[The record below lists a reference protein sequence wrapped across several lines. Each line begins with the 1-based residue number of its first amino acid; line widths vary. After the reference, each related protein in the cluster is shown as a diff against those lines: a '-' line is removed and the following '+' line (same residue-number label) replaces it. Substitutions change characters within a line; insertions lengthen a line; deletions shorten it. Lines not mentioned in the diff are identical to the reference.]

1 MSSVYGYAQSL
12 SEGSAYNARVLA
24 HNDLVKEHNNKVLFD
39 YDNAVKQQKRDA
51 SDDKGTVKEDAAIDG
66 TQDGKGLL
74 TAAYG
79 AYKFGQSVAD
89 EGGVGAAFAKQVAE
103 RQGTIRATLGRLGEG
118 AKAAVTGATTDL
130 SSAAGDIAGETLGRL
145 GEGAKAAVTAATT
158 DLSSA
163 AGDIA
168 GATLGRLGKGAKA
181 AVTATTD
188 VSSAA
193 GDIAGATGD
202 AARAAGNAARAAGNA
217 ARAATGAATGAAGAA
232 GAAVAG
238 AVPTA
243 VEDAGKIESSG
254 IASAI
259 IKGGLTKIP
268 GASALLGEA
277 GLSTISEIGGK
288 AVGDFA
294 GLVDVGEG
302 FANLADNK
310 NFFGNDDTAEKWGDS
325 FQMAG
330 AALDVVGTAFPPLEL
345 LGGAVGLLGGVID
358 GIDGLSKD
366 EAKKQSDAAP
376 ITDPNKDPDD
386 AGIQK
391 TQISPAFQAMGLVAS
406 APISAKSLITG
417 SGAF

>member
-24 HNDLVKEHNNKVLFD
+24 HNDLVKEHNNKVLGD
-39 YDNAVKQQKRDA
+39 YDAAVKQQKRDA
-51 SDDKGTVKEDAAIDG
+51 SDDKGTVQEDAAIDA
-66 TQDGKGLL
+66 TEDGKGLL

-103 RQGTIRATLGRLGEG
+103 RQGTIR
-118 AKAAVTGATTDL
+118 
-130 SSAAGDIAGETLGRL
+130 S
-145 GEGAKAAVTAATT
+145 
-158 DLSSA
+158 
-163 AGDIA
+163 
-168 GATLGRLGKGAKA
+168 TLGRLGKGDKA
-181 AVTATTD
+181 AETATTD

-193 GDIAGATGD
+193 GDTAGATGATGD
-202 AARAAGNAARAAGNA
+202 AARAAGNAAADAGD
-217 ARAATGAATGAAGAA
+217 AATGAAGAA
-232 GAAVAG
+232 GAAGDAGAVAG
-238 AVPTA
+238 AGATA

-254 IASAI
+254 IGAAI

-277 GLSTISEIGGK
+277 GLSTVSEIGGK
-288 AVGDFA
+288 AIGDFA

>member
-118 AKAAVTGATTDL
+118 AKAAVTSATTDL

-145 GEGAKAAVTAATT
+145 GDAARAGATGAIGDAAR
-158 DLSSA
+158 A
-163 AGDIA
+163 AGDAA

-232 GAAVAG
+232 GAVAG
-238 AVPTA
+238 AGATA

>member
-130 SSAAGDIAGETLGRL
+130 SSAAGDIAG
-145 GEGAKAAVTAATT
+145 
-158 DLSSA
+158 
-163 AGDIA
+163 
-168 GATLGRLGKGAKA
+168 ATLGRLGKGAKA

-202 AARAAGNAARAAGNA
+202 AARAAGNAARAA
-217 ARAATGAATGAAGAA
+217 TGAATGAAGAA
-232 GAAVAG
+232 GAVAG

>member
-51 SDDKGTVKEDAAIDG
+51 SDDKGTVEEDAAIDA

-79 AYKFGQSVAD
+79 AYKFGQSVAE

-103 RQGTIRATLGRLGEG
+103 RQGTIRATLGQLGKG
-118 AKAAVTGATTDL
+118 AKAAVT
-130 SSAAGDIAGETLGRL
+130 
-145 GEGAKAAVTAATT
+145 ATT

-168 GATLGRLGKGAKA
+168 GATGAIGDA
-181 AVTATTD
+181 AR
-188 VSSAA
+188 
-193 GDIAGATGD
+193 AGATGAIGD

-217 ARAATGAATGAAGAA
+217 ATGAIGDAARAAATGAAGAA
-232 GAAVAG
+232 GDAGAVAG
-238 AVPTA
+238 AGATA

-288 AVGDFA
+288 AVGDFG